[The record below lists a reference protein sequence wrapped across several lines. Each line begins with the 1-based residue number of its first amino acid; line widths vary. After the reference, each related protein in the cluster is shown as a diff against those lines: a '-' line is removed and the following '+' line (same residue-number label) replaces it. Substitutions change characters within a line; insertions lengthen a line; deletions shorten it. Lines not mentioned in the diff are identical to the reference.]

1 MAKYQVVV
9 HVGEG
14 KWQAIGCEDYA
25 YNSYT
30 EAQASLD
37 DTLERFA
44 EDPTA
49 YKIVKVND
57 NFYDDQMVEEERMLN
72 IELENW
78 VRNLQ
83 I

>member
-1 MAKYQVVV
+1 MPKYQVVV
-9 HVGEG
+9 DVGNG

-30 EAQASLD
+30 EAQASLN

-49 YKIVKVND
+49 YKIVKVID
-57 NFYDDQMVEEERMLN
+57 TYHDDEMVNEERILN
-72 IELENW
+72 EELENW